1 MRQAHAR
8 HAPRVILLMAAPKF
22 AYGRISLILLGF
34 GPFSGETE
42 FLD

>member
-1 MRQAHAR
+1 MLDMREKSFS
-8 HAPRVILLMAAPKF
+8 LMAAPKF